1 MRTILFGNSYGGY
14 LANLCA
20 KIAPWSIDF

>member
-20 KIAPWSIDF
+20 KIAPWSID

>member
-1 MRTILFGNSYGGY
+1 MFGNSYGGY

-20 KIAPWSIDF
+20 KIAP

>member
-1 MRTILFGNSYGGY
+1 MFGNSYGGY

-20 KIAPWSIDF
+20 KIAPWSIDFIL

>member
-20 KIAPWSIDF
+20 KIAPW

>member
-20 KIAPWSIDF
+20 KIAP

>member
-20 KIAPWSIDF
+20 KIAPWSI

>member
-1 MRTILFGNSYGGY
+1 MFGNSYGGY

-20 KIAPWSIDF
+20 KIAPW

>member
-1 MRTILFGNSYGGY
+1 MFGNSYGGY

-20 KIAPWSIDF
+20 KIAPWS